1 VVPSL
6 VYVEACMVELCALAC
21 MCVCEGVL
29 YLLICFAVLCWLD
42 YSWSWCGW
50 FDVVVSAVVV
60 LVQVYP

>member
-1 VVPSL
+1 
-6 VYVEACMVELCALAC
+6 MVELCALAC

-29 YLLICFAVLCWLD
+29 YSLICLAALCLLD
-42 YSWSWCGW
+42 YSWSWREW